1 MSSQLIL
8 EGKKYTPATL
18 VGERFGYT
26 KEYIL
31 LLIKQGK
38 IDGKKIGHKWYAH
51 IPSADH
57 HFKTAARLRE
67 VRRKEISESR
77 KAELHAHTK
86 ARKTATPK
94 KHTARTI
101 LVEVLAV
108 LILALSLGTAGYMST
123 STPTQT
129 AATTQADHG
138 FFGSLALALY
148 RFIAGEETTIVVT
161 TTHTTPTMEEAAVSA
176 HIGTTT
182 HTSLIV
188 APDELFTA
196 TTVEA
201 VQDSFSDPVSVSV
214 DPENPNTGIITPE
227 FKEGNGEE
235 YRFLMVPVTEAHG
248 S

>member
-86 ARKTATPK
+86 ARKVAAPN
-94 KHTARTI
+94 AVPQTI
-101 LVEVLAV
+101 RRKGVIA
-108 LILALSLGTAGYMST
+108 LGTREDNLMRKVIFDVPFGELQLPRVASLAFGSIPAFAAIL
-123 STPTQT
+123 TPTPSIPDFFPVFPMAATNAILLDVDGDGRWAPPGPLPSFCARPCTPDT
-129 AATTQADHG
+129 AAEVCIDDEECLPTG
-138 FFGSLALALY
+138 YCG
-148 RFIAGEETTIVVT
+148 IAIEGQCLTG
-161 TTHTTPTMEEAAVSA
+161 PP
-176 HIGTTT
+176 GTEW
-182 HTSLIV
+182 S
-188 APDELFTA
+188 
-196 TTVEA
+196 
-201 VQDSFSDPVSVSV
+201 
-214 DPENPNTGIITPE
+214 IITSE
-227 FKEGNGEE
+227 
-235 YRFLMVPVTEAHG
+235 
-248 S
+248 